1 MNSRPSAKSNTH
13 AGEKENQLSKN
24 DSFPVVGIGASAG
37 GLEAFTLLLRALP
50 HETGAGFVLIQ
61 HLDPTHHSILTEL
74 LSKATS
80 MPVSEAEEHMEV
92 EPNHVYVIPPNQNM
106 AISGGTLKLTPR
118 TETRGQS
125 MPIDHFLR
133 SLAED
138 QGSTAIG
145 VILSGTGSDGTLGL
159 AAIKAEGGITFAQ
172 DEKSARYDGMPRSAI
187 AAGCVDSILP
197 PEGIATELT
206 RIGSHPYVTKPTTAE
221 DLVPAGE
228 VGLGNIVALV
238 RNATGVDFTHYRR
251 TTINR
256 RIARRMLLHRVD
268 KTEDYVG
275 LLRRDPAEVRALYHD
290 MLINVTS
297 FFRNPESFEVLKRII
312 YPDILKVR
320 SPQMPIRMWVPGC
333 SSGEETYSL
342 AISLLE
348 FLGDDIASIP
358 IQLFGTDLSDA
369 GVERARAGIY
379 PENIQA
385 DVTPE
390 RLRRFFVNTENG
402 YQISKTIRDM
412 CVFARQNIFMDPP
425 FSQLDLISCRNLLIY
440 LEPVLQANMFPIFH
454 YALKPNGF
462 LMLGASEGIGTF
474 SHLFATVEKKH
485 KLYAKKATAARPH
498 LEFPVGTFAGKD
510 TNRGIDKGARA
521 ANERGQTTMEVL
533 KEADGVVLSQ
543 YAPAGVVINDDLEVL
558 QFRGKTGAYLEP
570 APGSASLALLKMA
583 RPGLLFDL
591 RSSID
596 KVKKENVPVTRE
608 DVQITSEDR
617 VRNITLKVIP
627 LKSSHLRERN
637 FLVLF
642 EESVGRRTPAKTEG
656 VVAGKSEQEGEVPQV
671 TLLKK
676 ELAATKEYLQSLVET
691 EQAANEELQS
701 ASEEILSSNEE
712 LQSTNEE
719 LETTKEELES
729 TNEELNTVNEE
740 LRSRNF
746 ELGQARDY
754 AQAINAQLNL
764 AQQAAKLA
772 SWEWFPDTGAI
783 KWSDNAAAICGFR
796 SKSFDVSYENWLL
809 LVHPE
814 DRERVKNALATAVQ
828 ERSDYEIEFR
838 IVCPDGATRWLAA
851 RGKIYAG
858 DQVKSLRMVGV
869 HIDITDDKMA
879 EEALRSSEKLAA
891 AGRLAAV
898 LGHEINNPLESLTGV
913 MYLLSQNSTL
923 DPPVRE
929 YVALAQEELRRLA
942 LISKQS
948 LELHRESPAPV
959 RVKVSE
965 IVESILSLSATKI
978 HECGVNIKK
987 RYEFDGE
994 ILGFPAELRQV
1005 FINLIINAIEASDVG
1020 GTVRIHVFGSC
1031 DWRHSQRQGVRIVI
1045 ADEGPGIPAE
1055 HRGKVFQPFFTTKGQ
1070 KGTGVGLWVTQGVI
1084 QKHKGSIHFRSS
1096 ISPRYHGSCFS
1107 VFLPGEGRRPAKL
1120 RTIPAA

>member
-1 MNSRPSAKSNTH
+1 MNSPSAKSNTH
-13 AGEKENQLSKN
+13 AGEKENQQSKN

-37 GLEAFTLLLRALP
+37 GLEAFTQLLRALP
-50 HETGAGFVLIQ
+50 DETGAGFVLIQ

-74 LSKATS
+74 LSKATG
-80 MPVSEAEEHMEV
+80 MPVSEAKEDMEV

-106 AISGGTLKLTPR
+106 AISDGTLKLTPR

-138 QGSTAIG
+138 QGSTSIG

-172 DEKSARYDGMPRSAI
+172 EEKSAKYDGMPRSAI
-187 AAGCVDSILP
+187 AAGCVDSVLP
-197 PEGIATELT
+197 PEGIATELA
-206 RIGSHPYVTKPTTAE
+206 RIGSHPYVTKPTTVE
-221 DLVPAGE
+221 ELVPEGE
-228 VGLGNIVALV
+228 VGLRNIFALV
-238 RNATGVDFTHYRR
+238 RNATGVDFTDYRR

-256 RIARRMLLHRVD
+256 RIARRMLLHKVD
-268 KTEDYVG
+268 KTEDYVR
-275 LLRRDPAEVRALYHD
+275 LLSGNPAEVRALYHD

-312 YPDILKVR
+312 FPDIMKDR
-320 SPQMPIRMWVPGC
+320 SPQMPIRIWAPGC

-348 FLGDDIASIP
+348 FLGDNITGTS
-358 IQLFGTDLSDA
+358 IQLFGTDLSEV
-369 GVERARAGIY
+369 GVEKARAGIY

-390 RLRRFFVNTENG
+390 RLRRFFVKTENG
-402 YQISKTIRDM
+402 YQIGKTIRDM

-440 LEPVLQANMFPIFH
+440 LEPVLQRNIFPIFH

-462 LMLGASEGIGTF
+462 LMLGASEGISTF
-474 SHLFATVEKKH
+474 GHLFATVEKKH
-485 KLYAKKATAARPH
+485 KLYAKKKTAARPH
-498 LEFPVGTFAGKD
+498 LEFPVGSFARKD
-510 TNRGIDKGARA
+510 TNRGIGKGASA
-521 ANERGQTTMEVL
+521 VSERGQTAMEVQ
-533 KEADGVVLSQ
+533 KEADGVVLSE

-591 RSSID
+591 RTSID
-596 KVKKENVPVTRE
+596 KAKKENVPVTRE
-608 DVQITSEDR
+608 GVQITSEDQ

-642 EESVGRRTPAKTEG
+642 EERAGRKPVKTEG
-656 VVAGKSEQEGEVPQV
+656 VAAGKSEQEGEIPQV

-701 ASEEILSSNEE
+701 ANEEILSSNEE

-719 LETTKEELES
+719 LETAKEELQS

-740 LRSRNF
+740 LRSRNL
-746 ELGQARDY
+746 ELGQSRDY
-754 AQAINAQLNL
+754 AQALNARLNL
-764 AQQAAKLA
+764 AQQAARLA
-772 SWEWFPDTGAI
+772 SWEWFPDTGEI
-783 KWSDNAAAICGFR
+783 KWSDNAASICGFG
-796 SKSFDVSYENWLL
+796 SKSFDVNYENWLQ

-814 DRERVKNALATAVQ
+814 DRERVTSARARAVQ
-828 ERSDYEIEFR
+828 ERSEYDIEFR
-838 IVCPDGATRWLAA
+838 VVSPDGSTRWLAG

-858 DQVKSLRMVGV
+858 EPGKPLRMVGI
-869 HIDITDDKMA
+869 HIDITGAKMA
-879 EEALRSSEKLAA
+879 EAALRSSEKLAA
-891 AGRLAAV
+891 AGRLAAI
-898 LGHEINNPLESLTGV
+898 LGHEISNPLESLTGV

-929 YVALAQEELRRLA
+929 YVALAQEELRRIA
-942 LISKQS
+942 HISKQS

-959 RVKVSE
+959 RVRVSE
-965 IVESILSLSATKI
+965 IIESILSLSATKI
-978 HECGVNIKK
+978 HECGVNIEK

-994 ILGFPAELRQV
+994 ILGFPGELRQV
-1005 FINLIINAIEASDVG
+1005 FINLIINAIEASDAG
-1020 GTVRIHVFGSC
+1020 GTVKIHVFDSR
-1031 DWRHSQRQGVRIVI
+1031 DWRDSERQGVRIVI
-1045 ADEGPGIPAE
+1045 ADEGSGIPAE
-1055 HRGKVFQPFFTTKGQ
+1055 HRGKVFQPFFSTKGQ
-1070 KGTGVGLWVTQGVI
+1070 KGTGVGLWVTQDVI
-1084 QKHKGSIHFRSS
+1084 QKHNGSIHVRSS
-1096 ISPRYHGSCFS
+1096 VSPRYRGTCFS
-1107 VFLPGEGRRPAKL
+1107 VFLPSEGGRPAKL

>member
-1 MNSRPSAKSNTH
+1 MNSRPSAKSNTPG
-13 AGEKENQLSKN
+13 GEEENQLSKN

-50 HETGAGFVLIQ
+50 GETGAGFVLIQ
-61 HLDPTHHSILTEL
+61 HLDPTHQSILTEL

-80 MPVSEAEEHMEV
+80 MPVSEAKEDMEV
-92 EPNHVYVIPPNQNM
+92 KPNHVYVIPPNQNM
-106 AISGGTLKLTPR
+106 AISDGTLKLTPR
-118 TETRGQS
+118 TEARGHA
-125 MPIDHFLR
+125 MPIDHFFR
-133 SLAED
+133 SIAED
-138 QGSTAIG
+138 QGNTAIG

-159 AAIKAEGGITFAQ
+159 AAIKAEGGVTFAQ
-172 DEKSARYDGMPRSAI
+172 DEESAKYYGMPRSAI
-187 AAGCVDSILP
+187 AAGCVDSVLT
-197 PEGIATELT
+197 PEGIAAELA

-221 DLVPAGE
+221 DLVPPGE
-228 VGLGNIVALV
+228 LVLGNIFAVL
-238 RNATGVDFTHYRR
+238 RNATGVDFTNYRR

-256 RIARRMLLHRVD
+256 RIARRMLLHKVD
-268 KTEDYVG
+268 NTEDYVG
-275 LLRRDPAEVRALYHD
+275 LLRGNPAEVRALYQD

-297 FFRNPESFEVLKRII
+297 FFRHPESFEVLKRII
-312 YPDILKVR
+312 YPEIMKDR
-320 SPQMPIRMWVPGC
+320 SPQMPIRIWAPGC

-348 FLGDDIASIP
+348 FLGDNITSIP
-358 IQLFGTDLSDA
+358 IQLFGTDLSEA
-369 GVERARAGIY
+369 GVKKARTGIY

-390 RLRRFFVNTENG
+390 RLRRFFVNTKDG

-440 LEPVLQANMFPIFH
+440 LEPVLQRKIFPIFH

-462 LMLGASEGIGTF
+462 LMLGASEGISTF
-474 SHLFATVEKKH
+474 AHLFATVEKKH

-498 LEFPVGTFAGKD
+498 LEFPVGSFAGKD
-510 TNRGIDKGARA
+510 TNKGISNGASA
-521 ANERGQTTMEVL
+521 ANERGQTAMEVQ

-591 RSSID
+591 RTAINT
-596 KVKKENVPVTRE
+596 VKKENVPVTRE
-608 DVQITSEDR
+608 GVHITSEDQ
-617 VRNITLKVIP
+617 VRDITLKVIP

-637 FLVLF
+637 LLVLF
-642 EESVGRRTPAKTEG
+642 EEGAGRKPVKTEDG
-656 VVAGKSEQEGEVPQV
+656 AAGRSEQEGEIAQV
-671 TLLKK
+671 TLVKK

-701 ASEEILSSNEE
+701 ANEEILSSNEE

-719 LETTKEELES
+719 LETAKEELQS

-740 LRSRNF
+740 LRSRNLD
-746 ELGQARDY
+746 LGESRDY
-754 AQAINAQLNL
+754 AQAINARLNL
-764 AQQAAKLA
+764 AQQSAKLA
-772 SWEWFPDTGAI
+772 SWEWFPDTGEI
-783 KWSDNAAAICGFR
+783 KWSDNAGSICGFG
-796 SKSFDVSYENWLL
+796 SKSFEVNYENWLQ

-814 DRERVKNALATAVQ
+814 DRERVRSARARAVQ
-828 ERSDYEIEFR
+828 ERSDYGIEFR
-838 IVCPDGATRWLAA
+838 VLCPDGSTRWLAG
-851 RGKIYAG
+851 RGKIYASEPG
-858 DQVKSLRMVGV
+858 KPLRMVGIY
-869 HIDITDDKMA
+869 IDITGEKMA
-879 EEALRSSEKLAA
+879 EEALRRSEKLAA
-891 AGRLAAV
+891 AGRLTAI

-929 YVALAQEELRRLA
+929 YVALAQEALRRIVH
-942 LISKQS
+942 ISKQS
-948 LELHRESPAPV
+948 LELHQESPAPV
-959 RVKVSE
+959 RIKVSE
-965 IVESILSLSATKI
+965 IVESILSLAAAKI
-978 HECGVNIKK
+978 HESGVNIKK

-994 ILGFPAELRQV
+994 ILGFPGELRQV
-1005 FINLIINAIEASDVG
+1005 FINLIMNAIEASDAG
-1020 GTVRIHVFGSC
+1020 GTVKIHVFDSR
-1031 DWRHSQRQGVRIVI
+1031 DWRDSERRGVRIVI
-1045 ADEGPGIPAE
+1045 ADEGAGIAAE

-1070 KGTGVGLWVTQGVI
+1070 KGTGVGLWVTQDVI
-1084 QKHKGSIHFRSS
+1084 QKHNGSIHVRSS
-1096 ISPRYHGSCFS
+1096 VSPRYRGTCFS
-1107 VFLPGEGRRPAKL
+1107 VFLPSEGERRAKL